1 MLILPFT
8 HTDSSLMTFKLCIK
22 FAHHRCTSNHQ
33 SGPFVA
39 SLRSHVTHET
49 DMTQSMRLWPLA
61 QHRTRCPEG
70 HGVHGRLSMLRFYNG
85 RLCVRQTEPSSEPV
99 TSDRTVQKEENDMR
113 PYALRQR
120 VCRQLCISINRLMW
134 ARARQILISFF
145 PNGM

>member
-1 MLILPFT
+1 ML
-8 HTDSSLMTFKLCIK
+8 D
-22 FAHHRCTSNHQ
+22 
-33 SGPFVA
+33 VA

-61 QHRTRCPEG
+61 QHRTRCSEG

-113 PYALRQR
+113 PCALGQR

-134 ARARQILISFF
+134 ARARQILISLFF
-145 PNGM
+145 HWDVRCTSAWSLHWFLRFKIRGQTLPLTTLL